1 MFIGATHS
9 GEELFLVASPLTVGF
24 SGRACCFCHG
34 VWRSSGRGHRSSEA
48 VRRPGSR
55 HARAAQAAG
64 EGAVH
69 ELGAET
75 SCTCYRGLD
84 KIEGLHQWSWLEG
97 NGLSKI
103 EGLDQTPSSAICTKI
118 ASAGSRTSRRAGSRV
133 QLSNNWVRKI
143 ENLSGLPRLS
153 TLQLADNRLRDADD
167 VRHLLSCPNVTVLD
181 LQNNKL
187 DDPALLGV
195 LEAMPQLAVLQLQ
208 GNPLVGKVK
217 QYRRTVI
224 SRCKSLTC
232 LDDRPVFAE
241 ERLCVEAWLV
251 GGLEAEREERRR
263 QRDEKDAAHRR
274 NLEYMKALMR
284 GGRADTG
291 TEESAEDASVNS
303 ERSALS
309 PAAELP
315 AASSDDMHARALRAI
330 ETKRAELLR
339 KAEEGG
345 GAK

>member
-1 MFIGATHS
+1 MAFGAPPAAATTDQAKPS
-9 GEELFLVASPLTVGF
+9 ADQDDDAIAAPRRVTPALLKQLVKEQKLYTSWELNDKLYL
-24 SGRACCFCHG
+24 H
-34 VWRSSGRGHRSSEA
+34 
-48 VRRPGSR
+48 
-55 HARAAQAAG
+55 
-64 EGAVH
+64 
-69 ELGAET
+69 
-75 SCTCYRGLD
+75 YRGLD
-84 KIEGLHQWSWLEG
+84 KIEGLHQWSGLRALRLEG

-103 EGLDQTPSSAICTKI
+103 EGLDQMPEL
-118 ASAGSRTSRRAGSRV
+118 RTVYLHQNCIRRIENLEACPRLACV

-224 SRCKSLTC
+224 SRCKSLTY